1 MIKKI
6 VFIGLGVMGYVQN
19 YSFGITTNTQMIK
32 YIFLFL
38 LINLNACAATLP
50 HELSSKYSN
59 GEPFMKIRFHGAV
72 IIPQEMGIGKPVR
85 ELSDLAWDE
94 ANQLLYA
101 VNDKG
106 MLYFLKPILEKG
118 MLIDVNI
125 LKSIPLLDAKEKKLR
140 WEFIDSEGLTFIPP
154 KESQSGNPELLVSFE
169 QIPRIVRYSLEGTWL
184 GEIALPED
192 LKYPENYRHNNR
204 MLESV
209 IVHPK
214 FGILTAPERPLEMTD
229 INILKIYAMSGKTWE
244 IPHYHAAKSGITA
257 MEVFEDGSLL
267 ILERAFTGLTEPLI
281 ISLRRVWINESCENH
296 KAICKIEQLAVLDNS
311 QGWDIDN
318 FEGLTRHHGNFFFM
332 VSDDNNNF
340 FQKTLLTYFEI
351 LE

>member
-1 MIKKI
+1 
-6 VFIGLGVMGYVQN
+6 
-19 YSFGITTNTQMIK
+19 MIK
-32 YIFLFL
+32 YILLFL
-38 LINLNACAATLP
+38 LINLNACAVTLP
-50 HELSSKYSN
+50 HELSSKYTN
-59 GEPFMKIRFHGAV
+59 GEQYMKVRFHGTV
-72 IIPQEMGIGKPVR
+72 IIPKEMGIGTPVK

-94 ANQLLYA
+94 STQTLYS

-106 MLYFLKPILEKG
+106 MLYLLTPIFEKG
-118 MLIDVNI
+118 LLKDVHV
-125 LKSIPLLDAKEKKLR
+125 LKAIPLLDTKGKKLK
-140 WEFIDSEGLTFIPP
+140 WEFIDSEGMTFIPP
-154 KESQSGNPELLVSFE
+154 KESQSGNPELLISFE
-169 QIPRIVRYSLEGTWL
+169 QVPRIVRYSLEGKWL
-184 GEIALPED
+184 GEIELPED

-214 FGILTAPERPLEMTD
+214 FGILTAPERPLKMTD
-229 INILKIYAMSGKTWE
+229 INILKIYAMDGKTWQV
-244 IPHYHAAKSGITA
+244 PHYQAAKSGITA
-257 MEVFEDGSLL
+257 MAIFEDGSLL

-281 ISLRRVWINESCENH
+281 ISLRRIWINETCEG
-296 KAICKIEQLAVLDNS
+296 KKGFCKTEQLAVFDNS

-351 LE
+351 LD

>member
-1 MIKKI
+1 
-6 VFIGLGVMGYVQN
+6 
-19 YSFGITTNTQMIK
+19 MIK
-32 YIFLFL
+32 YILLFL

-59 GEPFMKIRFHGAV
+59 GEQFMKVRFHGTV
-72 IIPQEMGIGKPVR
+72 IIPQEMVIGKPVTG
-85 ELSDLAWDE
+85 LSGLAWDHE
-94 ANQLLYA
+94 RNLLYA

-106 MLYFLKPILEKG
+106 ILYFLKPTIEQGILK
-118 MLIDVNI
+118 DVNI
-125 LKSIPLLDAKEKKLR
+125 LKAFPLLDTKGKKLK
-140 WEFIDSEGLTFIPP
+140 WESIDSEGMAFISP
-154 KESQSGNPELLVSFE
+154 KESQSGNPELLISFE
-169 QIPRIVRYSLEGTWL
+169 QLPRATRYSLEGKWL

-209 IVHPK
+209 IIHPK
-214 FGILTAPERPLEMTD
+214 FGILTAPERPLKMTD
-229 INILKIYAMSGKTWE
+229 INILKIYAMNGKTWQ
-244 IPHYHAAKSGITA
+244 IPHYNAAKSGITA

-281 ISLRRVWINESCENH
+281 ISLRRVWISENCENN
-296 KAICKIEQLAVLDNS
+296 KTICKTEQLAVFDNS

-340 FQKTLLTYFEI
+340 LQKTLLTYFEV
-351 LE
+351 LD